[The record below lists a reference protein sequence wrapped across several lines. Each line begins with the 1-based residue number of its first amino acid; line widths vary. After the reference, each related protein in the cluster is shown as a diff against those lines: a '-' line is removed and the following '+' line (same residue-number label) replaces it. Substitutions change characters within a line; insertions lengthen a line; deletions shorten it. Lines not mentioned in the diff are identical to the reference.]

1 MTLIL
6 DAGAFF
12 AVERRDYEISAR
24 IKRERLAGRPPLTHG
39 GVIGQVWRGGTGRN
53 TLVARLLPSLDIVGL
68 DRELGKQAGEL
79 LAGSSSSDVIDAAVV
94 LLARPGDR
102 ILTSDPQD
110 LAELA
115 EAANLDVEIVAV

>member
-6 DAGAFF
+6 DAGAFV
-12 AVERRDYEISAR
+12 ATERGYGTIAAL
-24 IKRERLAGRPPLTHG
+24 IKREQLAGQRPLTHG

-53 TLVARLLPSLDIVGL
+53 TVIARLLPGITITALDG
-68 DRELGKQAGEL
+68 ELGKRAGKL
-79 LAGSSSSDVIDAAVV
+79 LARSSSSDVIDAAVV

-115 EAANLDVEIVAV
+115 EAANLDVEIVAL